1 MAGGAG
7 SGRLTI
13 AGASPAG
20 SGGSAFVSLT
30 RFFLPGGGGIAFAGS
45 CIGGGSLVRKKGSL
59 DIACDGGARR
69 GSVSRCWAKMA
80 TDPNVNICFFGGD
93 MWRLRSD

>member
-7 SGRLTI
+7 SGRLTM

-30 RFFLPGGGGIAFAGS
+30 RFFLPGGGGIAFAGYFAEMPS
-45 CIGGGSLVRKKGSL
+45 WIGGGFLDRKKGSL

-69 GSVSRCWAKMA
+69 EQFSKQM
-80 TDPNVNICFFGGD
+80 
-93 MWRLRSD
+93 L